1 MLIDSHCHLDAAEFD
16 TDRNVVMAAARAA
29 GVARIVVPAVD
40 ADSFARVRAL
50 AAEHAGIGYALGIHP
65 MYVDRADDADLSLL
79 RDRVRTALAD
89 PRFVGI
95 GEIGLDHFVPDAD
108 RERQLH
114 FFRAQLALAAEFDLP
129 VILHIRR
136 AQDPILRELRRHRPP
151 GGIAHAFNGSAQ
163 QAAQFIELGCALG
176 FGGAMTYEGSQRI
189 RRLAA
194 ELPREAIV
202 VETDS
207 PDIPPAWLDRG
218 RNQPAELAAIVAV
231 LAGLRGESVEDV
243 IGWSGENALRVLPRL
258 AGVATLG

>member
-1 MLIDSHCHLDAAEFD
+1 MLIDTHCHLDAAEFD
-16 TDRNVVMAAARAA
+16 ADRDAVIEAARAA
-29 GVARIVVPAVD
+29 GVARIVVPAVET
-40 ADSFARVRAL
+40 AGFGCVRAL
-50 AAEHAGIGYALGIHP
+50 AAERSGIGYALGIHP
-65 MYVDRADDADLSLL
+65 MYVERAADADLALL
-79 RDRVRTALAD
+79 REAVMAALAD

-108 RERQLH
+108 RERQLVY
-114 FFRAQLALAAEFDLP
+114 FRAQLALAAEFDLP

-136 AQDPILRELRRHRPP
+136 AQDPVLRELRRHRPP

-163 QAAQFIELGCALG
+163 QAAQFIELGLALG

-218 RNQPAELAAIVAV
+218 RNQPAELAAIVTV
-231 LAGLRGESVEDV
+231 LAGLRGERVEAVVD
-243 IGWSGENALRVLPRL
+243 WSGENALRVLPRL
-258 AGVATLG
+258 AGVAALG